1 MNTRKRT
8 PIGEMRKRIVIAC
21 IDTTPTDSGETA
33 DTTTEFTRAW
43 AKIEPLSGRE
53 AWIAK
58 EQQSTTSHK
67 INLRY
72 QPGITSRM
80 QAVYGTRVFHFTD
93 VRDLDEM
100 HEELEILATE
110 VLP

>member
-1 MNTRKRT
+1 MSSKRT
-8 PIGEMRKRIVIAC
+8 PIGEMRKRITIQS
-21 IDTTPTDSGETA
+21 IDTTPTASGETA
-33 DTTTEFTRAW
+33 DTATEFARAW
-43 AKIEPLSGRE
+43 ARIEPLTGRE

-58 EQQSTTSHK
+58 EQQATTTHR

-80 QAVYGTRVFHFTD
+80 RAVLGTRVFNFTD